1 MTLTKPKLATC
12 LWFENQADEAAEFYC
27 SVFKTSRIG
36 RTAYYPDA
44 GQDVHGKPEKSVLTV
59 EFELEGMPFT
69 ALNAGPLFKFNE
81 AISLQVRCQTQEEI
95 DGYRRALTAGG
106 QDGRGGW
113 LKDKYGLSWQIVR
126 APTSLGARRIVPCLW
141 FDTQGED
148 AARFY
153 CSVFKNSKLGGI
165 SRYSDAGKE
174 VHGKEAGS
182 VMVVEFELEGNPF
195 ITLNG
200 GPQFKFNEAIS
211 IQVPCK
217 TQEEIDYYWTALTA
231 DGGQESQCGWLKDKF
246 GLSWQVFPDFM
257 GDILAGP
264 DRAAAARVMGAFMK
278 MKKFDMAAIEKAR
291 ASH

>member
-1 MTLTKPKLATC
+1 MALNKPKLTTC
-12 LWFENQADEAAEFYC
+12 LWFENQADEAAKFYC
-27 SVFKTSRIG
+27 SVFKSSRIG

-44 GQDVHGKPEKSVLTV
+44 GQEIHGKPAKSVLTV
-59 EFELEGMPFT
+59 EFDLEGMPFT
-69 ALNAGPLFKFNE
+69 ALNAGPMFKFNE

-95 DGYRRALTAGG
+95 DNYRQALSAGG

-126 APTSLGARRIVPCLW
+126 APTALGARRIVPCLW

-182 VMVVEFELEGNPF
+182 VMVVEFELEGAPF

-217 TQEEIDYYWTALTA
+217 TQEEIDYYWNALTA
-231 DGGQESQCGWLKDKF
+231 DGGQESQCGWLKDKY
-246 GLSWQVFPDFM
+246 GLSWQVFPEFM
-257 GDILAGP
+257 GELLSGP
-264 DRAAAARVMGAFMK
+264 DRAAAARAMNAFMK
-278 MKKFDMAAIEKAR
+278 MKKFDIATIEKAKQG
-291 ASH
+291 